1 MVVARDA
8 TPFAKNVQGVTNI
21 TRVKTELALA
31 VQQAPPSFRLAT
43 ISTKDCI
50 LKAIAS
56 MDLVSHEVTQVSPYS
71 LYYVS
76 ESFAG
81 TSAAHDGMLITRTER
96 ALTQCIK
103 ALMGIDASYFGISAV
118 PTQYLL
124 SWYNFFNEHGP
135 VLSQIRDN
143 CPAHRDIYAELEHEI
158 DSVHSQIA
166 RTARFSQPQYD
177 VVDEAK
183 RTQSALIS
191 GRLPT
196 LKPLPSLILDKVRN
210 VSPQESAELMSFL
223 RPIAPPNL
231 NQGYGS
237 HRYNDHPGG
246 REREHHGPN
255 RGANN
260 YYGPQGGNSGSGDRV
275 NHPQDLITSN
285 RDFQLLLAFGPRNDV
300 TPPLGPHQENGRNR
314 WECLNHVYLRN
325 GCSLPNCPQRCN
337 HTPIVAGS
345 DCHRRCLNYRNH
357 VLELASRAGAR
368 DFR

>member
-1 MVVARDA
+1 MGAQGQQNPPTGGGGFQQMNHAAGAQGLQNPPAGSTTLESILINQTHMQGRICAAQEEANRLAAQKAENQASGIRAISSNHKEWYYRLSATEQGGYMVVTRDT
-8 TPFAKNVQGVTNI
+8 TPFAKAVQGVTNI
-21 TRVKTELALA
+21 TRVKTELVLA
-31 VQQAPPSFRLAT
+31 VQQAPPPFRLAT
-43 ISTKDCI
+43 IATKDCI

-56 MDLVSHEVTQVSPYS
+56 MDLVSHEITQVSPYS

-81 TSAAHDGMLITRTER
+81 TSAAREGMLITRTER

-143 CPAHRDIYAELEHEI
+143 CPAHRDIYSELEHEI

-183 RTQSALIS
+183 CTQSALIS
-191 GRLPT
+191 GRLPI

-223 RPIAPPNL
+223 CPIAPHNL
-231 NQGYGS
+231 NHGYGN
-237 HRYNDHPGG
+237 HRYNDRLGG
-246 REREHHGPN
+246 QEREPN
-255 RGANN
+255 RGAIDNH
-260 YYGPQGGNSGSGDRV
+260 GPN
-275 NHPQDLITSN
+275 
-285 RDFQLLLAFGPRNDV
+285 
-300 TPPLGPHQENGRNR
+300 
-314 WECLNHVYLRN
+314 
-325 GCSLPNCPQRCN
+325 
-337 HTPIVAGS
+337 
-345 DCHRRCLNYRNH
+345 
-357 VLELASRAGAR
+357 
-368 DFR
+368 